1 MSRKTPKGI
10 RQAPDNQ
17 VPDNYEGIVNL
28 ITEEYPGLSA
38 GFQQIA
44 RFLTQNP
51 NAVALESINT
61 LATKCGT
68 HSSSLVRFAQHL
80 GFSGFKHMQS
90 VFQTRIATAAPG
102 FQERIRALEG
112 ELSRYSG
119 TGSAA
124 HLHALVVQ
132 DIAALQGLLESVGE
146 ADLEQAAALI
156 AAADT
161 VYIAGQLRSEP
172 IASLMRYLLTMLK
185 RRVVLLDPSGGL
197 ASEMA
202 ATMTGRDVLIAI
214 AFRHYA
220 KEVVTIAEAAAAREV
235 PLITLTDSQ
244 LSPLAKDARVLFTI
258 AEGEYTFSR
267 SLAAPMCLIQSI
279 ATATAIRL
287 HPNTDQTPRIPTVTE
302 TLLRK
307 QKIKS

>member
-1 MSRKTPKGI
+1 
-10 RQAPDNQ
+10 
-17 VPDNYEGIVNL
+17 
-28 ITEEYPGLSA
+28 
-38 GFQQIA
+38 
-44 RFLTQNP
+44 
-51 NAVALESINT
+51 
-61 LATKCGT
+61 
-68 HSSSLVRFAQHL
+68 
-80 GFSGFKHMQS
+80 
-90 VFQTRIATAAPG
+90 
-102 FQERIRALEG
+102 
-112 ELSRYSG
+112 
-119 TGSAA
+119 
-124 HLHALVVQ
+124 
-132 DIAALQGLLESVGE
+132 
-146 ADLEQAAALI
+146 
-156 AAADT
+156 
-161 VYIAGQLRSEP
+161 
-172 IASLMRYLLTMLK
+172 
-185 RRVVLLDPSGGL
+185 
-197 ASEMA
+197 
-202 ATMTGRDVLIAI
+202 MTGRGVPIAI

>member
-1 MSRKTPKGI
+1 MPRKKLNAE
-10 RQAPDNQ
+10 RQDHEKQ

-28 ITEEYPGLSA
+28 ITEEYPHLSP

-51 NAVALESINT
+51 NSVALESINA
-61 LATKCGT
+61 LAGKCGT
-68 HSSSLVRFAQHL
+68 HSSSLVRFAQHF

-112 ELSRYSG
+112 ELSRYSS
-119 TGSAA
+119 TGSAGQF
-124 HLHALVVQ
+124 HALVVR
-132 DIAALQGLLESVGE
+132 DIAALQDLLETVGE
-146 ADLEQAAALI
+146 DSLLRAAELLAE
-156 AAADT
+156 ADT
-161 VYIAGQLRSEP
+161 IYIAGQLRSEP
-172 IASLMRYLLTMLK
+172 IASLMRYLLTMLH

-197 ASEMA
+197 AAEMA
-202 ATMTGRDVLIAI
+202 TTMTQRDVLFAI

-220 KEVVTIAEAAAAREV
+220 KEVVTIADSAATRKI
-235 PLITLTDSQ
+235 PLIALTDSQ
-244 LSPLAKDARVLFTI
+244 LSPLAKDADVLFTI
-258 AEGEYTFSR
+258 AEDEYTFSR

-279 ATATAIRL
+279 ANATAIRL

-302 TLLRK
+302 VMLRK
-307 QKIKS
+307 KTN